1 MQTRC
6 QRNNKNATCQ
16 MSLLVFAHYIRIADA
31 GRAIRLNKNN
41 DGVRIDIKFSYKTA
55 VNT

>member
-16 MSLLVFAHYIRIADA
+16 MSLLVFAHYIRITDA
-31 GRAIRLNKNN
+31 GRTIRLNQHN
-41 DGVRIDIKFSYKTA
+41 DVYE
-55 VNT
+55 